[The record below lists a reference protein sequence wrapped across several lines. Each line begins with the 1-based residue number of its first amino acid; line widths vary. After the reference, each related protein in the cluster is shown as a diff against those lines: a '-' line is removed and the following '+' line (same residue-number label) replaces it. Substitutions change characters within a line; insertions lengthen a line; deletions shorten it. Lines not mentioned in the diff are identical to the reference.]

1 MQSAI
6 RTMHPCAILATLAGA
21 LVLAAVTGLRLD
33 AVPDLPAKIMLG
45 ISLPLFY
52 GAALVA
58 IRPPSRPRPAAR
70 RPGPHPDD
78 ATPLADDH
86 LGHPSQAERLR
97 ARRRA
102 RLAALGVPEDVAP
115 VLAQDPSFSVHE
127 LKRLLAH
134 GCPLDTALRIL
145 WPA

>member
-1 MQSAI
+1 MQSEI

-21 LVLAAVTGLRLD
+21 LVFAAVTALGLD
-33 AVPDLPAKIMLG
+33 AVPELPAKIMLG
-45 ISLPLFY
+45 VSIPVFY
-52 GAALVA
+52 GAVLGA

-70 RPGPHPDD
+70 RPGPYPDHG
-78 ATPLADDH
+78 APLVDDD
-86 LGHPSQAERLR
+86 LGPPSETERLR
-97 ARRRA
+97 AWRSA

-134 GCPLDTALRIL
+134 GCPLGTALRIL